1 MAADTMVD
9 GPLAGIRVL
18 DLATER
24 AELAGRI
31 LAELG
36 AEVLKIEPP
45 GGAAA
50 RFLPPFVA
58 GREGDPEESLY
69 WAAVG
74 LGKRSATL
82 DVDNP
87 ADRAKLESLV
97 AGADVFVESFDPG
110 VMEQLGLGYRQLR
123 ALNPALIYVSVTPYG
138 QDGPLAARPATELT
152 VEAAGGLLGMQGDGD
167 RPPVPVGYP
176 QAAFHAGAQA
186 AADVVIALNE
196 RERSGLGQ
204 HLDVSSQAAIVWTLM
219 NATGYPPNTGGDP
232 PRSGEQRADPPME
245 LVPGVAFPNIWK
257 SKDGWVQGS
266 ITLGGLGARTLANL
280 ITSIEAEG
288 GLAPER
294 TGIGWTAW
302 TESFAPDAVDPEI
315 LAAAGEEIR
324 DYFLRHSNEEILRLA
339 VDQKLLVAPIRTIAD
354 LPEAPHLK
362 EREYWQDV
370 GGKVHPGVAPRL
382 SRTPMRLRRPA
393 PRLGEHQSLLDEPRP
408 ASQRKAPAVTRSR
421 AFEGLKVAD
430 FAWVGVGPLIAKAL
444 ADHGATVVHVESST
458 RPDVLRLGPPF
469 KDGVAGL
476 DRSQFF
482 ANFNAS
488 KRGLALN
495 LALREGRKLAHQL
508 IDWADVVVES
518 FIPGV
523 VDAMGF
529 SYRHLAEKRPDL
541 IMLSTCLCGQTGPDA
556 TYRGFGTQGSALA
569 GLHGLTGW
577 PDRPPAG
584 TWGAYTDFIAPR
596 YGVAALAAAI
606 LERNRSGLGQY
617 IDLAQVEAG
626 IHFLEPAVL
635 DYTVNGRMRGP
646 AGHTSDRAC
655 PHGVY
660 QATGKERYVAI
671 ATETDAQWR
680 ALCATAGLDRI
691 CGPQTPL
698 AGRMAEGAA
707 LDAALS
713 AWCRDQDP
721 WELVERLVAAGV
733 PAAVVA
739 RPSDLYKDPQLAHRE
754 FFVTCEHGEMGPTPY
769 DGPVTRFSE
778 TPPRL
783 HAAPVLGQ
791 HTEEILREVLGLDDE
806 QIATYAMSGVFT

>member
-1 MAADTMVD
+1 MAVDTTVD

-82 DVDNP
+82 DINSSV
-87 ADRAKLESLV
+87 DRAKLERLV
-97 AGADVFVESFDPG
+97 ATADVLVESFDPG
-110 VMEQLGLGYRQLR
+110 VMTSLGLGYEQLR
-123 ALNPALIYVSVTPYG
+123 ALNPALIYASVTPYG

-167 RPPVPVGYP
+167 RPPLPVGYP
-176 QAAFHAGAQA
+176 QTAFHAGAQA

-232 PRSGEQRADPPME
+232 PRSGEQRADPPIE
-245 LVPGVAFPNIWK
+245 LAPGVTFPNIWK
-257 SKDGWVQGS
+257 SKDGWVQSS

-302 TESFAPDAVDPEI
+302 TESIAPDAVDPEI
-315 LAAAGEEIR
+315 LSAAGEEIGA
-324 DYFLRHSNEEILRLA
+324 YFLRHTNEEIMRLA

-354 LPEAPHLK
+354 LPESPQLK
-362 EREYWQDV
+362 EREYWQKV
-370 GGKVHPGVAPRL
+370 GGKLHPGVAPLL
-382 SRTPMRLRRPA
+382 SRTPMKLRRPA
-393 PRLGEHQSLLDEPRP
+393 PRLGEHQALLDEPRP
-408 ASQRKAPAVTRSR
+408 APPRKAPAATRSR
-421 AFEGLKVAD
+421 VFEGLKVAD

-495 LALREGRKLAHQL
+495 LALSEGSKLAHQL

-523 VDAMGF
+523 MDAMGF

-556 TYRGFGTQGSALA
+556 TYRGFGTQGSALS
-569 GLHGLTGW
+569 GLHGLTAW
-577 PDRPPAG
+577 PDRPPVG

-606 LERNRSGLGQY
+606 FERKRSGLGQY

-646 AGHTSDRAC
+646 AGHTSDHAC
-655 PHGVY
+655 PQGVY
-660 QATGKERYVAI
+660 QAAGKERYVAI

-680 ALCATAGLDRI
+680 ALCATAGLDSI
-691 CGPQTPL
+691 CGTETPL
-698 AGRMAEGAA
+698 AGRMAKGAA
-707 LDAALS
+707 LDWALS
-713 AWCRDQDP
+713 AWCHDQDP
-721 WELVERLVAAGV
+721 WELVERLAAAGV
-733 PAAVVA
+733 PASVVA
-739 RPSDLYKDPQLAHRE
+739 RPSDLYNDPQLAHRG

-791 HTEEILREVLGLDDE
+791 HTDEILREVLGLDDE
-806 QIATYAMSGVFT
+806 AIASYAVSGVFT